1 MESKLQEAVMEE
13 EPPKV
18 DEAELKIVVPG
29 DFIGEGYVAGNGTYV
44 NEDNP
49 SVIYAS
55 MAGVVHLI
63 DRVICVKPV
72 RSHYRPDMGDVVV
85 GRVVAV
91 DTDRWQVDVNSYQ
104 HAILNLSAI
113 QLAGGVQ
120 RRRVEEDKRQMRGYF
135 IEGDLISAEVQ
146 QIGTFDGKI

>member
-113 QLAGGVQ
+113 
-120 RRRVEEDKRQMRGYF
+120 
-135 IEGDLISAEVQ
+135 
-146 QIGTFDGKI
+146 